1 MARSGLTIYDARFG
15 GRVTFL
21 VTAADSGGE
30 LLSTRSVLGPGFPSP
45 PLHVHPHQTERFAV
59 HRGRLRVTSA
69 GRTHVLGPGET
80 LEVAPGV
87 AHTFAVEG
95 ADEVDVTVD
104 FNPAGDM
111 EGFLVAVADLAHEGG
126 ITDAGRPRLLP
137 LAAVAR
143 RHTGDVRLARVPGP
157 VQDAALA
164 LLRPLR
170 VRVPRLAVPPRPSR
184 GCRATR

>member
-1 MARSGLTIYDARFG
+1 MARSGLTIDDARFG

-45 PLHVHPHQTERFAV
+45 PLHVHPQQTERFAV
-59 HRGRLRVTSA
+59 HSGKLRVTRA
-69 GRTHVLGPGET
+69 GRTHVLGAGET
-80 LEVAPGV
+80 LEVAPGA
-87 AHTFAVEG
+87 AHTFAVAGE
-95 ADEVDVTVD
+95 DEVDVTVD
-104 FNPAGDM
+104 FHPAGDM
-111 EGFLVAVADLAHEGG
+111 EGFLVAMADLARDGG
-126 ITDAGRPRLLP
+126 LTDAGRPRLLP

-143 RHTGDVRLARVPGP
+143 RHTGDVRLAWVPGP
-157 VQDAALA
+157 VQDTALA

-170 VRVPRLAVPPRPSR
+170 VRALLPGAPPRPSP